1 MKFIFVYI
9 TSPTQKEA
17 EKIAKHLLKKR
28 LVACANFF
36 PVKSFYWWE
45 GKIRNEKEFVLI
57 GKTEEGNY
65 QKIVKELGEIHSY
78 SIPCIAK
85 IPVFFNK
92 EYGKWLRKEVD
103 KFSFQF
109 V

>member
-9 TSPTQKEA
+9 TNPTQKEA

-28 LVACANFF
+28 LVACVNFF

-45 GKIRNEKEFVLI
+45 GEILSEKEFGLI
-57 GKTEEGNY
+57 AKTKEGNY
-65 QKIVKELGEIHSY
+65 PKIVKELEKNHPY

-85 IPVFFNK
+85 IPVVFNK
-92 EYGKWLRKEVD
+92 KYEEWLRKEVD
-103 KFSFQF
+103 K